1 MAAIAV
7 LATGGLVI
15 IGFMVRSGKPVH
27 SLLSSAVQGVL
38 ALAVVNLTGT
48 LTGVTLSVNAAS
60 LGVAA
65 LGGVPGIIGL
75 LMMNIVMAG

>member
-1 MAAIAV
+1 M
-7 LATGGLVI
+7 
-15 IGFMVRSGKPVH
+15 R
-27 SLLSSAVQGVL
+27 SLLSSAVQGIL
-38 ALAVVNLTGT
+38 ALAVVNLTGA

-65 LGGVPGIIGL
+65 LRGIPGIIGM

>member
-1 MAAIAV
+1 M
-7 LATGGLVI
+7 
-15 IGFMVRSGKPVH
+15 R
-27 SLLSSAVQGVL
+27 SLLSSAVQGIL
-38 ALAVVNLTGT
+38 ALALVNLTGA

-65 LGGVPGIIGL
+65 LGGIPGIIGM